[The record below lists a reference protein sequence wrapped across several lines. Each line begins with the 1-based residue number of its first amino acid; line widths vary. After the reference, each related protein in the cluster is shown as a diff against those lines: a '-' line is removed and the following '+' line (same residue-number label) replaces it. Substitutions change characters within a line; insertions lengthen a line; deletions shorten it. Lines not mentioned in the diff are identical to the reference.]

1 MKLAQYLQ
9 QNGIS
14 QSDFAREVG
23 VKQATISR
31 LCGGR
36 PHISVDL
43 AVRIHKATGGLV
55 SALSWPGLSELRK
68 IQIEGLTDDHT
79 SAVSSRTV

>member
-1 MKLAQYLQ
+1 MKLAQYLK

-14 QSDFAREVG
+14 QSDFARKVG

-31 LCGGR
+31 LCGGH

-43 AVRIHKATGGLV
+43 AVRIHEATDGLV
-55 SALSWPGLSELRK
+55 PALDWPGLSELKK
-68 IQIEGLTDDHT
+68 IQIQGLTDDHT